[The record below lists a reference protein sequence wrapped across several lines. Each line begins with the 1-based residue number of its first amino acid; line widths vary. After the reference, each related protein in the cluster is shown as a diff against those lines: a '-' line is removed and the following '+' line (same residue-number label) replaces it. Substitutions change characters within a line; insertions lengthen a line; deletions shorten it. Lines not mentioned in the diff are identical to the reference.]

1 MNWPKTVLK
10 ILFAVKIP
18 TANMDVFPAPT
29 TFVASSVPIAT
40 FPPKVDIPLIDNPVP
55 TILSANTDP
64 PVN

>member
-1 MNWPKTVLK
+1 M
-10 ILFAVKIP
+10 A
-18 TANMDVFPAPT
+18 VFPAPT
-29 TFVASSVPIAT
+29 AFVGSVVPIPT